1 MSGSNIN
8 AAQNLQQTLLHNYA
22 GSTGSFDELMT
33 GKGEIKPGWQTFL
46 NHFSKIA
53 PLDQS
58 MMTLQLNRHVHE
70 NGLAHDVY
78 AESDESAQPWDLGL
92 LPFIF
97 TAEEWSWISLAVTQ
111 RARLMN
117 EIMKD
122 LYGAQTLLKNGTI
135 PPRIVFSDPSFLK
148 PCQTLVPNEHPLT
161 FFAIDIARDTA
172 GHWRAIDTHTET
184 TAGIGFAI
192 ANRVVHTKV
201 MGNIFEACNIHRE
214 ASFFQNLQNMMPNQ
228 FGVDEPNVAVLT
240 HGLQHGNFFD
250 HAYLARYLGFRLVQG
265 SDLRVV
271 GSNVYLKTL
280 SGLMPIHGIIRCI
293 EGEHADPL
301 YLDPSGFHGPANLV
315 QAIANNPGLVINSI
329 GAGILENRGLG
340 TFLQDIAKNLLGED
354 LMLPEANRYW
364 LGDPVERRKLEKAK
378 SKNNLIIRQTRE
390 LSGRPGVA
398 RRGHRLAEL
407 SRNERQQMLKEL
419 ELKGEQYVVEES
431 QGFSTSPRWTKEGLK
446 PAPFALRLY
455 AVRNGDQFEMLPGGI
470 AMQVDNPK
478 TAVALNAPDG
488 KTKDVWV
495 ISNEPAPP
503 YRSLL
508 KPNINLDETDRNN
521 ANLPSRIAD
530 NLFWLGRYTE
540 RAEWTMRLMR
550 SALIQTEEERG
561 IVPDIGAIRNILEI
575 LIAKGGGTINLPNSD
590 NSPNEIE
597 QIIRILSKSNVGSFG
612 LRAVIENI
620 LTAARKIRDRL
631 SLEAWNCLVK
641 FEKNPLWWHEVTP
654 LRRDDT
660 IDLLNEGIT
669 TLAAFSGITQEN
681 MTRNYGWRFLQIGKR
696 IERSLDQCEVLQT
709 LFARPPQEDN
719 QVSRL
724 FFILKLSD
732 SLITYRARYRFSP
745 DLRLALDL
753 LISDESNPRALGFQ
767 LNEMSNHINAL
778 PKSASDPAGT
788 EEQRLIMDVITKNRL
803 SDPKVLA
810 EIDMAQGRGNLKL
823 LLDEQLASLTTL
835 SELLSKRYFSLTDE
849 QAIRVHTP

>member
-1 MSGSNIN
+1 
-8 AAQNLQQTLLHNYA
+8 
-22 GSTGSFDELMT
+22 
-33 GKGEIKPGWQTFL
+33 
-46 NHFSKIA
+46 
-53 PLDQS
+53 
-58 MMTLQLNRHVHE
+58 
-70 NGLAHDVY
+70 
-78 AESDESAQPWDLGL
+78 
-92 LPFIF
+92 
-97 TAEEWSWISLAVTQ
+97 
-111 RARLMN
+111 
-117 EIMKD
+117 
-122 LYGAQTLLKNGTI
+122 
-135 PPRIVFSDPSFLK
+135 
-148 PCQTLVPNEHPLT
+148 
-161 FFAIDIARDTA
+161 
-172 GHWRAIDTHTET
+172 
-184 TAGIGFAI
+184 
-192 ANRVVHTKV
+192 
-201 MGNIFEACNIHRE
+201 
-214 ASFFQNLQNMMPNQ
+214 
-228 FGVDEPNVAVLT
+228 
-240 HGLQHGNFFD
+240 
-250 HAYLARYLGFRLVQG
+250 
-265 SDLRVV
+265 
-271 GSNVYLKTL
+271 
-280 SGLMPIHGIIRCI
+280 
-293 EGEHADPL
+293 
-301 YLDPSGFHGPANLV
+301 
-315 QAIANNPGLVINSI
+315 
-329 GAGILENRGLG
+329 
-340 TFLQDIAKNLLGED
+340 
-354 LMLPEANRYW
+354 
-364 LGDPVERRKLEKAK
+364 
-378 SKNNLIIRQTRE
+378 
-390 LSGRPGVA
+390 
-398 RRGHRLAEL
+398 
-407 SRNERQQMLKEL
+407 
-419 ELKGEQYVVEES
+419 
-431 QGFSTSPRWTKEGLK
+431 
-446 PAPFALRLY
+446 
-455 AVRNGDQFEMLPGGI
+455 
-470 AMQVDNPK
+470 
-478 TAVALNAPDG
+478 
-488 KTKDVWV
+488 
-495 ISNEPAPP
+495 
-503 YRSLL
+503 
-508 KPNINLDETDRNN
+508 
-521 ANLPSRIAD
+521 
-530 NLFWLGRYTE
+530 
-540 RAEWTMRLMR
+540 
-550 SALIQTEEERG
+550 
-561 IVPDIGAIRNILEI
+561 VPDIGAIRNILEI

-823 LLDEQLASLTTL
+823 LLDEQLGSLTTL